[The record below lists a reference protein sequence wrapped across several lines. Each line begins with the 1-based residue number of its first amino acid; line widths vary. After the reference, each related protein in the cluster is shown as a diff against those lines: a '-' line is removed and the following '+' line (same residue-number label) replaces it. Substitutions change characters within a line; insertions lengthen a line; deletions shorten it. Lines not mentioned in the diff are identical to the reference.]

1 MVASSHPRE
10 AQTSIQHVEVDVSE
24 WLLALHVLV
33 AFWFV
38 AGLVGRD
45 VTLSKAR
52 GSSDVY
58 LIGELA
64 GLAGRFERISVRPS
78 SLGVLILGLLAAW
91 AKHVPLAGSGS
102 GWLLVSLTL
111 FLSNAMFIPAVFI
124 PRGRVFEH
132 ELAAALAS
140 GELTSGLSDAL
151 HDPAVKAARTYEL
164 VTVII
169 IILLMIAKPF

>member
-1 MVASSHPRE
+1 M
-10 AQTSIQHVEVDVSE
+10 SE
-24 WLLALHVLV
+24 WLVTAHVLV

-52 GSSDVY
+52 GSSDVH

-78 SLGVLILGLLAAW
+78 SFGVLVLGLLTAW
-91 AKHVPLAGSGS
+91 ARHVPLAGSGS
-102 GWLLVSLTL
+102 GWLLGSLIL
-111 FLSNAMFIPAVFI
+111 FLSNAVFIPAVFV
-124 PRGRVFEH
+124 PRGRVFER

-140 GELTSGLSDAL
+140 GEVTSGLSAAL
-151 HDPAVKAARTYEL
+151 HDPAVTAARTYEI

-169 IILLMIAKPF
+169 IIILMVAKPF